1 MTKRMLIMLALAG
14 LVFGGIFGYQIFKGQ
29 MMKKY
34 MAMGKPPPAT
44 VTTKKVEFETWQ
56 AQLNSVGSLRA
67 ARGVDVTTE
76 IAGQVRAIHFK
87 SGQGVSS
94 GQLLL
99 ELNAEAE
106 IAQLR
111 ALESAAELAQ
121 MNYERDQ
128 AQYAAQAISKAQLD
142 TDAANL
148 KTAKAQVAQQ
158 AALVAKKSIHAPFAG
173 QLGITTVQPGQYL
186 NTGDKIVT
194 LQQNDPIFV
203 DFSLPQQQLPRLKVG
218 QKVSALVDA
227 YPGRSFAGKLTTI
240 DPKVDPNT
248 RNLQLEAA
256 IANHKRELLPGMFAQ
271 ASVNAGGEQRYLT
284 VPQTAISFN
293 PYGATIFVVQEAVK
307 DAGSND
313 GSSKGG
319 GVTDGG
325 SKGGGAAAAPAL
337 TVKQVFVSTGET
349 RGDQIA
355 VLDGLKEGDVVVTS
369 GQLKLKNGST
379 IVVNNKASPSDDPA
393 PRPVDR

>member
-14 LVFGGIFGYQIFKGQ
+14 LVFGGIFGFQIFKGQ

-44 VTTKKVEFETWQ
+44 VTTKKVEFEIWQ
-56 AQLNSVGSLRA
+56 AQMNSVGSLRA

-76 IAGQVRAIHFK
+76 IAGQVRAIHFN

-121 MNYERDQ
+121 LSYERDQ

-158 AALVAKKSIHAPFAG
+158 AALVAKKSIRAPFAG

-203 DFSLPQQQLPRLKVG
+203 DFSLPQQQLPRLKLG

-293 PYGATIFVVQEAVK
+293 PYGATIFVVQEPPKDGGK
-307 DAGSND
+307 DA
-313 GSSKGG
+313 SKGG
-319 GVTDGG
+319 GKDGND
-325 SKGGGAAAAPAL
+325 GAAAGL
-337 TVKQVFVSTGET
+337 TVKQVFVNTGET
-349 RGDQIA
+349 RGDQVA
-355 VLDGLKEGDVVVTS
+355 VLSGLKEGDVVVTS
-369 GQLKLKNGST
+369 GQLKLRNGSA
-379 IVVNNKASPSDDPA
+379 IVVSNSAAPSNDAA
-393 PRPVDR
+393 PKPVDQ